1 MFVGYRDS
9 MYRFFSQSAGRS
21 LFGGGPALRL
31 YAVPVAQVRQ
41 KKAFS
46 ILPIG
51 GSIVPLG
58 MQGKKDY
65 QEKLF
70 NSFQLS
76 ERVPENNFYRRLRS
90 AVDLDFLYA
99 LTKGYYGES
108 GQKSIDPVVFFKLCL
123 VGYLENI
130 ISDRKLIDHCSMR
143 LDILFFI
150 GYDIDEEIPWHSTIS
165 RTRQLFP
172 ESVFEEV
179 FTKVLS
185 LCVENGMVSGHTQA
199 IDSAPVKANASM
211 DTLELKV
218 PEDDLEEHL
227 RKVRVLSAM
236 DKDGPHRKSK
246 NDRSDKD
253 QRGITADEKELA
265 AIKGRNRKWA
275 KDQDQRPGAGNKGS
289 KYTSNKT
296 HYSPTDPDARISVK
310 PGKARKLNYL
320 SQLSVDTAHHVITDI
335 RAYHA
340 DGKDN
345 QQLQDIVRRL
355 QKRLWQQG
363 LVFENCVADTGYSSG
378 ENYAFLEER
387 NLRSFIPPHGTYK
400 GGPNGFEYVKEGD
413 HYLCPKGKVIP
424 FKKVFLDSRTKTKK
438 KAYRASSKICKGC
451 PLRATCLGKVNE
463 KQFTVTYY
471 RAEYERNI
479 QRVESREGRYMKGKR
494 QSTVEPVFGTLTQF
508 MGLRKI
514 STIGLEQAN
523 KAMHLSAI
531 AYNLKKYLKF
541 QWKQSKSGA
550 GMLALAASVKNVP
563 AELLGVRTARQKMAM

>member
-1 MFVGYRDS
+1 M
-9 MYRFFSQSAGRS
+9 
-21 LFGGGPALRL
+21 
-31 YAVPVAQVRQ
+31 
-41 KKAFS
+41 
-46 ILPIG
+46 PIG
-51 GSIVPLG
+51 ESIVPLG
-58 MQGKKDY
+58 MQGQKQY

-70 NSFQLS
+70 AHFQLS
-76 ERVPENNFYRRLRS
+76 ERIPKNNFYRRLKEV
-90 AVDLDFLYA
+90 VDLRFLYP
-99 LTKGYYGES
+99 LTKGYYGEG

-130 ISDRKLIDHCSMR
+130 ISDRKLIGHCSMR
-143 LDILFFI
+143 MDILYFI
-150 GYDIDEEIPWHSTIS
+150 GYDIDEELPWHSTIS

-218 PEDDLEEHL
+218 PEEDLDEHL
-227 RKVRVLSAM
+227 RKVRAISSM
-236 DKDGPHRKSK
+236 DKDGPRRKSK
-246 NDRSDKD
+246 GDRSDKG
-253 QRGITADEKELA
+253 QRGITASKKELD
-265 AIKGRNRKWA
+265 AIKGRNKKWA
-275 KDQDQRPGAGNKGS
+275 RDQRPGAGNKGS

-320 SQLSVDTAHHVITDI
+320 SQLSVDMAHHVIPDI
-335 RAYHA
+335 KAYHA

-345 QQLQDIVRRL
+345 QQLQDIVLRL
-355 QKRLWQQG
+355 QRRSWQQG
-363 LVFENCVADTGYSSG
+363 LVFENCVAETGYSSG
-378 ENYAFLEER
+378 ENYALLEDSGIK
-387 NLRSFIPPHGTYK
+387 SFIPPHGTYK
-400 GGPNGFEYVKEGD
+400 GGPDNFIYNEEKD
-413 HYLCPKGKVIP
+413 HYLCPQGKVIP

-451 PLRATCLGKVNE
+451 PLRAKCLGKVKE

-471 RAEYERNI
+471 RAEYQRNI
-479 QRVESREGRYMKGKR
+479 ARVDTREGRYMKGKR

-514 STIGLEQAN
+514 NTIGMARAN
-523 KAMHLSAI
+523 KCMHLSAM

-541 QWKQSKSGA
+541 EWKRSKSGA
-550 GMLALAASVKNVP
+550 MALAFVVSARKVLKN
-563 AELLGVRTARQKMAM
+563 LLGAFTTGRKIALYR